1 MSRGGRGGRGGGG
14 AGRGGLSNGGVGIT
28 MDDADDF
35 QKLMDSYN
43 SKDDEGDFPNVTV
56 VPPKPPTKSELR
68 AVELQ
73 QLIKKGIRESPYY
86 FNIDDNIKADAK
98 GKRKP
103 AAAVYD
109 PFEDA
114 PTFGNK
120 HGKVQKKG
128 LPSLKSMQ
136 AEMQKG
142 GFIDKTFFP
151 KELQDVVDPAQLA
164 EEEEEVRQ
172 YAAREAREKQKAAR
186 RKRVDAMG
194 EDDEGGEDADKMLD
208 AMDQGSDTGNKSDA
222 DEDNAEGEKETDF
235 EDDEDEQDDYNAEN
249 YFDDDMKDEAGGDD
263 GDDAGGGG
271 DDY

>member
-1 MSRGGRGGRGGGG
+1 MASR
-14 AGRGGLSNGGVGIT
+14 
-28 MDDADDF
+28 
-35 QKLMDSYN
+35 
-43 SKDDEGDFPNVTV
+43 EGDQGLTLYPPPQNVTV

-142 GFIDKTFFP
+142 GFSMCFCLVYMDSRWK
-151 KELQDVVDPAQLA
+151 
-164 EEEEEVRQ
+164 
-172 YAAREAREKQKAAR
+172 KQI
-186 RKRVDAMG
+186 
-194 EDDEGGEDADKMLD
+194 
-208 AMDQGSDTGNKSDA
+208 N
-222 DEDNAEGEKETDF
+222 
-235 EDDEDEQDDYNAEN
+235 
-249 YFDDDMKDEAGGDD
+249 
-263 GDDAGGGG
+263 
-271 DDY
+271 